1 MPIDPLYDMDEEKYH
16 PNSSGRSR
24 RQLQQLPSI
33 REMFGGQSV
42 HESDVKCDIN

>member
-1 MPIDPLYDMDEEKYH
+1 MSRDPLYDVDEEKYH

-24 RQLQQLPSI
+24 RQLHLPSI

-42 HESDVKCDIN
+42 HESDVKYDIN